1 MWTAREKILNHGKVR
16 QIAIEDNGKPLWYS
30 DVVEGWQSSSSF
42 REFFITLLADVPYG
56 AYFWETPPV
65 TKNSFQDVFEF
76 VLVDSPE
83 LGGVTASPSA
93 FQGHFQGA
101 RQDRSVVTFAN
112 LGKDAFLV
120 APCPRA
126 SSSVYPHLAAF
137 ARGAPMDQQHALWEQ
152 VGEAIVARL
161 NERKLWV
168 STAGLGVYWLHV
180 RLDSYPKYYS
190 FAPYRS

>member
-1 MWTAREKILNHGKVR
+1 MWTARDKILNHGKVR
-16 QIAIEDNGKPLWYS
+16 QISIDSNGKPLRYA
-30 DVVEGWQSSSSF
+30 DVVEGWRSNSSF
-42 REFFITLLADVPYG
+42 REYFISLLADAPYE
-56 AYFWETPPV
+56 AYCWETPPV
-65 TKNSFQDVFEF
+65 TKNSFQDAFEF

-93 FQGHFQGA
+93 FQGYFQGA
-101 RQDRSVVTFAN
+101 RKDQSVVTFAN

-120 APCPRA
+120 VPCPFA
-126 SSSVYPHLAAF
+126 SASVYPHLAAF
-137 ARGAPMDQQHALWEQ
+137 ARGAPMDQQHVLWEQ

-161 NERKLWV
+161 QERKLWV

-190 FAPYRS
+190 FAPYRL